1 MKIIAKI
8 RGKKNFFI
16 IFSLKNFSDQ
26 FIIALFVAENKQ
38 NKLKINTMNTLMK
51 SLGIVILL
59 IGVGLLAFAAFT
71 SLRSNVILGTGL
83 AAVIVGFAAHIF
95 LNKKFE

>member
-1 MKIIAKI
+1 LKIIAKI

-16 IFSLKNFSDQ
+16 IFFLKNFSNQ
-26 FIIALFVAENKQ
+26 FIIALFVAENDQ

-59 IGVGLLAFAAFT
+59 IGVGLLAYAAFM
-71 SLRSNVILGTGL
+71 SLRSNVILGVGL
-83 AAVIVGFAAHIF
+83 LTVIAGFAAHIY